1 MFRFDS
7 RLTLVDLN
15 EESALNSLSHQLRE
29 DIWLPDVVF
38 YNTETKSETLN
49 DEKAFAV
56 IQREGS
62 YSRRNQSY
70 LQNAYIFKG
79 VENPIKLSRVY
90 SDQFICDYDMT
101 VYPFDKQE
109 CSAIFIMKGK
119 FDKFVKLIAKNASY
133 LGPVDLPQYFVM
145 ETKIL
150 QTTVPPG
157 INAVQV
163 NISFGRRILS
173 TILSNYLPTFIIC
186 ILTFCTNYFR
196 GFYFEA
202 IVTVNLTSMLA
213 LTTLFVSIFNS
224 LPHTANIK
232 MMDVWLIFCL
242 TIPFLEVMLQVVIL
256 FFIYIY
262 CIPQKS
268 GKIFSTSI
276 ILNVFQT
283 YLEHLRD
290 SRPMEAKLVNHHGQ
304 VSVVRKGKSLH
315 PTNRYR
321 NPILS
326 INSTHDI
333 AIFCLELMLRKQLMI
348 IMRATRLLDESKGWW
363 S

>member
-1 MFRFDS
+1 MLRFDS
-7 RLTLVDLN
+7 RLTMVDLN
-15 EESALNSLSHQLRE
+15 KESALNFLPLQSRK

-38 YNTETKSETLN
+38 YNTEIKSETLN

-56 IQREGS
+56 VEREGS
-62 YSRRNQSY
+62 YTKRNQSY

-79 VENPIKLSRVY
+79 AENPIRLSRVY

-119 FDKFVKLIAKNASY
+119 FDKFVKLTAKNANY
-133 LGPVDLPQYFVM
+133 LGPVDLLQYFVM
-145 ETKIL
+145 KTEIL

-163 NISFGRRILS
+163 NICIGRRILS

-186 ILTFCTNYFR
+186 ILTFCTSYFR

-224 LPHTANIK
+224 LPQTAYIK

-242 TIPFLEVMLQVVIL
+242 TIPFLEVMLQVAVYLIKLPL
-256 FFIYIY
+256 FEN
-262 CIPQKS
+262 S
-268 GKIFSTSI
+268 
-276 ILNVFQT
+276 
-283 YLEHLRD
+283 
-290 SRPMEAKLVNHHGQ
+290 LV
-304 VSVVRKGKSLH
+304 SYDFRK
-315 PTNRYR
+315 Y
-321 NPILS
+321 
-326 INSTHDI
+326 
-333 AIFCLELMLRKQLMI
+333 
-348 IMRATRLLDESKGWW
+348 
-363 S
+363 